1 MMNISRG
8 ESKMY
13 LAIHENASIDIAVIP
28 PEHLQ
33 WVRNMT
39 VDFHFGD
46 PDPTFAIE
54 EIVSLNK
61 TPGPYS
67 SAQKIAKYLD
77 DYKIKFIVTYGFD
90 LTYLRDYLDS
100 INGLDKNE
108 VHSNEVHNVEV
119 HSNEVVLIDVNS
131 IIQFMLCQGLL
142 EGLTSDTFHYLG
154 VEEHENK
161 AVMTAQLFLNLL
173 FYSKLQEI
181 L

>member
-1 MMNISRG
+1 MKMMNISRG

-28 PEHLQ
+28 LEHLQ

-54 EIVSLNK
+54 NFETIGETISLNK

-67 SAQKIAKYLD
+67 SAQKITKYLD

-100 INGLDKNE
+100 INGLDKN
-108 VHSNEVHNVEV
+108 
-119 HSNEVVLIDVNS
+119 
-131 IIQFMLCQGLL
+131 
-142 EGLTSDTFHYLG
+142 
-154 VEEHENK
+154 
-161 AVMTAQLFLNLL
+161 
-173 FYSKLQEI
+173 
-181 L
+181 

>member
-1 MMNISRG
+1 
-8 ESKMY
+8 MY

-33 WVRNMT
+33 GVRNMT

-54 EIVSLNK
+54 NFETINK

-67 SAQKIAKYLD
+67 SAQKITKYLD

-90 LTYLRDYLDS
+90 LTYLRDYL
-100 INGLDKNE
+100 LDKNE
-108 VHSNEVHNVEV
+108 VHSNEI
-119 HSNEVVLIDVNS
+119 VLIDVNS